1 MFMLSIESFLH
12 RYGLAVV
19 TAIVLLLPS
28 GRSVTAGEYVRVSP
42 DLEIYYEEIGSG
54 TPLIFNPGW
63 TGTTEFFSQQLP
75 HFADSYRVISYD
87 PRSHGRSSK
96 TLENNAYTQHGAD
109 LRAFMEAL
117 ELHDVI
123 LVAHSWGCLDAYAYF
138 RAYGTDNIKAFV
150 SIDST
155 PKYVATEEGDWS
167 FAKKDDFDAIK
178 GEMVGVAFDRRQMM
192 RGFIGSMVT
201 RDVTEDEMSWLVDQV
216 MKTPN
221 HAALELEVD
230 GMFADYSAE
239 AKMIDGK
246 IPVLNVLSE
255 ADGWTETAKAWL
267 ATNAPNS
274 ETFVLGL
281 HLMFWEFPDR
291 FNAALDTF
299 LDNVK

>member
-1 MFMLSIESFLH
+1 MSIKSLVH
-12 RYGLAVV
+12 SYAVAGV
-19 TAIVLLLPS
+19 TVVGLLLPS
-28 GRSVTAGEYVRVSP
+28 SDGATAGEYVRVSP
-42 DLEIYYEEIGSG
+42 DLEIYYQEMGSG

-63 TGTTEFFSQQLP
+63 TGTTESFSQQLP
-75 HFADSYRVISYD
+75 HFADRYRVITYD

-96 TLENNAYTQHGAD
+96 TLENNTYTQHGAD

-117 ELHDVI
+117 ELEEVI

-138 RAYGTDNIKAFV
+138 RAYGTEKVNAFV
-150 SIDST
+150 CIDMT
-155 PKYVATEEGDWS
+155 PKYVATEEDDWS
-167 FAKKDDFDAIK
+167 FLKKEDFEAIK
-178 GEMVGVAFDRRQMM
+178 GEMVGVASDRREMM

-201 RDVTEDEMSWLVDQV
+201 REVTDEEMSWLIDEV

-221 HAALELEVD
+221 HAAVELEVD

-246 IPVLNVLSE
+246 IPVLNVLSD
-255 ADGWTETAKAWL
+255 ADGWTEPAKAWL

-281 HLMFWEFPDR
+281 HLMFWEFPDQ
-291 FNAALDTF
+291 FNAALDAF
-299 LDNVK
+299 LDEVK

>member
-1 MFMLSIESFLH
+1 
-12 RYGLAVV
+12 
-19 TAIVLLLPS
+19 
-28 GRSVTAGEYVRVSP
+28 
-42 DLEIYYEEIGSG
+42 
-54 TPLIFNPGW
+54 
-63 TGTTEFFSQQLP
+63 
-75 HFADSYRVISYD
+75 
-87 PRSHGRSSK
+87 
-96 TLENNAYTQHGAD
+96 
-109 LRAFMEAL
+109 MEAL

-150 SIDST
+150 CI
-155 PKYVATEEGDWS
+155 
-167 FAKKDDFDAIK
+167 DAIK

-239 AKMIDGK
+239 AKMIDGE